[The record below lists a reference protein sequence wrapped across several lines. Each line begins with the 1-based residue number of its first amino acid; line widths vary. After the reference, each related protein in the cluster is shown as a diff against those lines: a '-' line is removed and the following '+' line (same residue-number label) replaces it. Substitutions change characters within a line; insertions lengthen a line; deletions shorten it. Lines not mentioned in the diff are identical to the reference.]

1 MENAARRWGASR
13 LRWQRR
19 RQVRPRSSAEETS
32 SPSIAREVTKFVSAS
47 LAASLVFVLA
57 SPLLLRHLGR
67 SEAVRESRITA
78 RLAAAGIV
86 EPNLDDDLLRGD
98 RQALARLDRVV
109 QERVLSNDIVRVKI
123 WSSDGRILYS
133 DEPRLIG
140 AHYPLG
146 EEEQDVLASGE
157 VDAALTDLD
166 RPQNRFER
174 AEGEL
179 LAVYSRVRTPDG
191 TPLLFEVYER
201 YDSVV
206 AGGRRIW
213 LTFLPALLGA
223 LVLLWVVQVPLA
235 YRLARRV
242 REGDED
248 REILLRRALDASN
261 DERRR
266 IAIDLHDDVVQNL
279 AGVSYSLAAAV
290 ESAPAA
296 RADPELRATLEESA
310 ATTRGSVRRLR
321 ALLPAIHPPNLLKS
335 GLEPALADVIAPL
348 ERRGIHAELAVD
360 SALSLAPQTEAMIF
374 RAAREAV
381 RNVLEHAEATRVAV
395 RVESSNGLTRLTVED
410 DGTGFDHDQRARRR
424 EEGHIGLELLEELA
438 ARENAHVDIRSE
450 PGRGTSFVLEVSRS

>member
-1 MENAARRWGASR
+1 MKNPARRSQANR
-13 LRWQRR
+13 FPRQRP

-32 SPSIAREVTKFVSAS
+32 SPSIAREVTKFVLAS

-57 SPLLLRHLGR
+57 SLLLLRHLGR

-86 EPNLDDDLLRGD
+86 EPNLEDGLLRGD

-123 WSSDGRILYS
+123 WSADGRILYS

-140 AHYPLG
+140 ARYSLG
-146 EEEQDVLASGE
+146 DDEREALETGE

-166 RPQNRFER
+166 GPENRFER

-179 LAVYSRVRTPDG
+179 LEVYSRVRTPDG

-201 YDSVV
+201 YGSVV
-206 AGGRRIW
+206 ASGRRIW
-213 LTFLPALLGA
+213 LTFLPALLAA
-223 LVLLWVVQVPLA
+223 LVLLWIVQVPLA

-242 REGDED
+242 HEGDQE

-279 AGVSYSLAAAV
+279 AGVSYSLAAAA

-296 RADPELRATLEESA
+296 RTDPELGATLEESA
-310 ATTRGSVRRLR
+310 ATTRGAIQRLR
-321 ALLPAIHPPNLLKS
+321 ALLLAIHPPNLRKS

-348 ERRGIHAELAVD
+348 ERRGIEAELEVEE
-360 SALSLAPQTEAMIF
+360 ALSLTPETETMIF

-395 RVESSNGLTRLTVED
+395 RVESANGSTRLTVED
-410 DGTGFDHDQRARRR
+410 DGTGFDLNEESGAASQLGLLGMRERAALHGGSVTIASALDQ
-424 EEGHIGLELLEELA
+424 GTTISVVLPLA
-438 ARENAHVDIRSE
+438 PR
-450 PGRGTSFVLEVSRS
+450 